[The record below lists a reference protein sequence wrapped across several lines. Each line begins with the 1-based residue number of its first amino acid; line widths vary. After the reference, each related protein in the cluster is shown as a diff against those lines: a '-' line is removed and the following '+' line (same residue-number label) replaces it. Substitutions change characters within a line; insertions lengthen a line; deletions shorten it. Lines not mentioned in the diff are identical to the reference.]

1 MALALACQDDP
12 EIRTALDKDDEDVA
26 RLLMTVLASDT
37 DKKAV
42 LQLTGNDAERFLTVT
57 YDVCLGFFTSLAA

>member
-1 MALALACQDDP
+1 VALALACQDNP
-12 EIRTALDKDDEDVA
+12 EIRIALDKDDEDIA

-42 LQLTGNDAERFLTVT
+42 LQLTGNDAERFLTLT
-57 YDVCLGFFTSLAA
+57 YDVCFGFFAWLAA

>member
-1 MALALACQDDP
+1 MALALACQDNP
-12 EIRTALDKDDEDVA
+12 EIRIALDKDDEDIA
-26 RLLMTVLASDT
+26 RLLRTVLASDT